1 MHIDNKKQATHI
13 NVVFSLIIITL
24 FVILG
29 AHYLMGTVSDENIIY
44 TLWTVLIFVLLLFRY
59 GGYEFVMVDFNDDEI
74 DIKYYR
80 IFPVG
85 RKYNRVVIPND
96 LLGFYKIQKG
106 IGPVFSS
113 LVLFQNRG
121 GEMAQ
126 YPPIGLAAVNPEMQK
141 KLNEQFNKIMGE
153 E

>member
-1 MHIDNKKQATHI
+1 MHIDNKKQATSV
-13 NVVFSLIIITL
+13 NVIFSLIIISL
-24 FVILG
+24 FMILG
-29 AHYLMGTVSDENIIY
+29 AHYLMGTIRDENIIY
-44 TLWTVLIFVLLLFRY
+44 MLWTGLIIVILLFRY
-59 GGYEFVMVDFNDDEI
+59 GGYEFVMVDFNEDEI

-106 IGPVFSS
+106 IGPVFSN
-113 LVLFQNRG
+113 LILFQNRA

-141 KLNEQFNKIMGE
+141 KLIEQLNKIMGE